1 MDGNELCI
9 PLLGSRK
16 RGVDVNLLAQEP
28 SEQLEAVRVR
38 SDLICSWPDNS
49 ASINLP

>member
-16 RGVDVNLLAQEP
+16 RGVGVNLLHTGA
-28 SEQLEAVRVR
+28 SGQLEVVRVR
-38 SDLICSWPDNS
+38 SDLICSWPDTS